1 MAVGVGAKRLT
12 EPWSGADTFRLTSV
26 PWLGNKCVKGISC
39 AQPPLYTDVHLVE
52 VKLSVRRTLLSV
64 LWESFDPSN
73 RMYQI
78 QIPKASKLQTY
89 FIFEALKP
97 NLHSRASK
105 GIEGR
110 L

>member
-12 EPWSGADTFRLTSV
+12 EPWSWTDTLRLKSV
-26 PWLGNKCVKGISC
+26 PWLGKKCVKGFSC

-52 VKLSVRRTLLSV
+52 VKLSVRGTLHSV

-78 QIPKASKLQTY
+78 QITEPRKLQLY
-89 FIFEALKP
+89 FRTEALKP
-97 NLHSRASK
+97 NFRSRA
-105 GIEGR
+105 
-110 L
+110 